1 MVKVDVPPQTGL
13 ITGMY
18 GRAFFSTGRR
28 EAVLVPKDA
37 VVAISG
43 ITGVYLIGQDRKAL
57 FQMVQVGEERDGE
70 VEVLSGLKDGDRVVA
85 DQRGGR
91 IDGRTVMLAEK

>member
-1 MVKVDVPPQTGL
+1 
-13 ITGMY
+13 
-18 GRAFFSTGRR
+18 
-28 EAVLVPKDA
+28 
-37 VVAISG
+37 
-43 ITGVYLIGQDRKAL
+43 
-57 FQMVQVGEERDGE
+57 MVQVGEERDGE